1 MHYNRLDRYLD
12 NTTRPKTVPIA
23 SARFLSPYVELHR
36 QTADNTRFTCVFDVP
51 FTYRLEI
58 SFLRLSGEEKGSLP
72 PLQIEARGNFDSL
85 ITRKGCVGG
94 GGWEGGRGEGLVT
107 VIHEGQLKL
116 DYLSML
122 HANTP

>member
-1 MHYNRLDRYLD
+1 M
-12 NTTRPKTVPIA
+12 PIA

-36 QTADNTRFTCVFDVP
+36 QTADNTRLTYVFDVP

-85 ITRKGCVGG
+85 ITREGC
-94 GGWEGGRGEGLVT
+94 GWWWWEGEGGRGW
-107 VIHEGQLKL
+107 
-116 DYLSML
+116 
-122 HANTP
+122 